1 MKRDDIPLFQAG
13 DLVRLNSNVS
23 GRYPRTTNVHGDL
36 SLVVDSDKVHYKL
49 YSWRSK
55 EVWWCSHNMRHDY
68 HLVQGISRGGRDE

>member
-1 MKRDDIPLFQAG
+1 MGRDDIPLFQTG
-13 DLVRLNSNVS
+13 DLVRLVSNRGS
-23 GRYPRTTNVHGDL
+23 YPRTTNMHGDL
-36 SLVVDSDKVHYKL
+36 ALVVGSDKVHYKL